1 MFKTLT
7 PAFKT
12 FSLLTVLVLGMAMPM
27 FWLDKAAFSLF
38 LNHWHSLIGDVFM
51 KNITYLGTGTVY
63 IPIFLYLLQKNKKL
77 SLVFVISVVVQF
89 LLVSVLMKRY
99 LFADMLRPI
108 AMIPDFDTLNLVEG
122 VKLHRLHSF
131 PSGHSQ
137 TAFLVASFLAYT
149 LKNRIYGVLIFLV
162 AALIAISRVYLFQH
176 FFMDIWVGSL
186 IGFGLSWVAL
196 WLQKYWVGGVR
207 Y

>member
-1 MFKTLT
+1 MAKTLT

-12 FSLLTVLVLGMAMPM
+12 FSLLTVLVLGMATLV

-38 LNHWHSLIGDVFM
+38 LNNWHSLTGDVFM
-51 KNITYLGTGTVY
+51 KNITYLGSGTVY
-63 IPIFLYLLQKNKKL
+63 VPMFLYLLQKNKRL
-77 SLVFVISVVVQF
+77 SLIFVISVAVQF

-99 LFADMLRPI
+99 IFADMLRPI
-108 AMIPDFDTLNLVEG
+108 ALIPDVDTLNLVEG
-122 VKLHRLHSF
+122 VKLHRLYSF

-137 TAFLVASFLAYT
+137 TAFLAASFLTYT

-162 AALIAISRVYLFQH
+162 AALIAISRVYIFQH
-176 FFMDIWVGSL
+176 FFMDIWVGSF

-196 WLQKYWVGGVR
+196 WWKRHWF
-207 Y
+207 

>member
-1 MFKTLT
+1 MAKTLT

-12 FSLLTVLVLGMAMPM
+12 FSLLTVLVLGMATPV

-38 LNHWHSLIGDVFM
+38 LNNWHSLIGDVFM

-63 IPIFLYLLQKNKKL
+63 IPIFLYLLQKNKRL

-99 LFADMLRPI
+99 IFADMLRPI
-108 AMIPDFDTLNLVEG
+108 AVIPDVDTLNLVEG
-122 VKLHRLHSF
+122 VKLHRLYSF

-149 LKNRIYGVLIFLV
+149 LKNKIYGVLIFLV

-176 FFMDIWVGSL
+176 FFMDIWVGSF

-196 WLQKYWVGGVR
+196 WWKRHWL
-207 Y
+207 